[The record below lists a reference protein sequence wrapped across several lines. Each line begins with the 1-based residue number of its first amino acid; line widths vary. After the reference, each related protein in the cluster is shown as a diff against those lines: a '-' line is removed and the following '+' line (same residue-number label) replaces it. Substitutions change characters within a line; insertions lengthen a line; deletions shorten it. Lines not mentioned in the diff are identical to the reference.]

1 MIHAPEIA
9 HTPQAGNALQTQP
22 VVESRFPAEL
32 ESVVRARHL
41 VVSIA
46 ERWNLPDDVI
56 EDAAL
61 ATSELVTN
69 VVFHA
74 GTPPHITVRRL
85 GSGLRIEV
93 RDENAK
99 LPTAGSNDP
108 ADLLETRS
116 MTGRGLALVA
126 ATADHWGADPEGG
139 GKVVWAEIG
148 TCRRMVTPMAP
159 PAFPPVPRPRPV
171 HAAARAAGVRQV
183 TSMACQGRPVHLVGV
198 PVRLLVESVRHL
210 TDLHR
215 EMQVM
220 GLGQSA
226 PVELQDLV
234 AASQDIEAHIGHLRE
249 SGLDAAEAA
258 LTRGDEVVDL
268 DMTVPEDAGTY
279 LDRLST
285 LLSRTASRLARRYLL
300 TLPASREIVAYRLW
314 WRDEVV
320 SQLAGRPPR
329 RCPFSATA
337 EGS

>member
-9 HTPQAGNALQTQP
+9 HMPQAGNAPQIQP
-22 VVESRFPAEL
+22 VIESGFRAEL
-32 ESVVRARHL
+32 ESVVTARRL
-41 VVSIA
+41 VVWVA
-46 ERWNLPDDVI
+46 ERWNLPDNVL

-74 GTPPHITVRRL
+74 GTPLHMTVRRL

-93 RDENAK
+93 RDGNAK

-126 ATADHWGADPEGG
+126 ATADRWGADPEAG

-148 TCRRMVTPMAP
+148 TRRRMVAPMAP
-159 PAFPPVPRPRPV
+159 PTFPPVPRPRPV
-171 HAAARAAGVRQV
+171 HAAAHAAGVRQV
-183 TSMACQGRPVHLVGV
+183 TSIACQGRPVHLVGV
-198 PVRLLVESVRHL
+198 PVRLLVESVRQL
-210 TDLHR
+210 TDLQR

-220 GLGQSA
+220 GLGRSA
-226 PVELQDLV
+226 PIELQDLV
-234 AASQDIEAHIGHLRE
+234 TSSQDIEAHIGHLRE

-258 LTRGDEVVDL
+258 LTRGEEIVDV
-268 DMTVPEDAGTY
+268 DMNVPEDAGTY

-285 LLSRTASRLARRYLL
+285 LLSRAATRLARRYLL
-300 TLPASREIVAYRLW
+300 TLPASREVIAYRLW
-314 WRDEVV
+314 WRDEVM

-329 RCPFSATA
+329 RCPFAVTA